1 MSGTDQT
8 AFTRLIS
15 PQSQMFTEDERKKM
29 LEGVGKYGDEIDR
42 TSMREI
48 YKHAVQLNRLKF
60 SKLRKLRSLL
70 GEAKA
75 AAREGARESE
85 EAPQVS
91 SSNRSGQEEEGA
103 EGDDGQRKKLKVD
116 DGGGD

>member
-1 MSGTDQT
+1 
-8 AFTRLIS
+8 
-15 PQSQMFTEDERKKM
+15 M

-75 AAREGARESE
+75 AAAREGVRESE

-91 SSNRSGQEEEGA
+91 SLNRSGEEEEGA
-103 EGDDGQRKKLKVD
+103 QGDDGRRKKLKVD